1 VRDPVEIMTEMRAA
15 KPMTATYVIARLQ
28 QLVAEHGDLPV
39 ILADRDVRLREIIAY
54 DAEGRSVGP
63 RVEIA
68 LHGW

>member
-1 VRDPVEIMTEMRAA
+1 MRDPVEIMAEMLSA
-15 KPMTATYVIARLQ
+15 KPMPATYVIARLQ
-28 QLVAEHGDLPV
+28 QIVAEHGDLPV
-39 ILADRDVRLREIIAY
+39 VLADRDVHLREIVTY